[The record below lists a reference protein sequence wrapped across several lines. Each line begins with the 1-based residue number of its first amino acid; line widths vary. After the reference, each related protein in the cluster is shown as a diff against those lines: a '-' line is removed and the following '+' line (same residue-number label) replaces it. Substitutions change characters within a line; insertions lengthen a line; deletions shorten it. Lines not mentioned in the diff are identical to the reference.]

1 MDVSSAENVSVSQK
15 TKRLLKRN
23 RCYTWPHSQST
34 DRRRGALAAAGRDDE
49 NIRDAYAVKAARAYA
64 SVYDWSDQA
73 AIEACISVN
82 NTHTKQMAALARL
95 CDTLGMTRTVGRHA
109 LLRILYFSPERRMT
123 QVEVA
128 NEMQVTSANITFL
141 VDGLEKAQLV
151 RRVPSQT
158 DRRTVYVELT
168 EAGQLLTERLVPSMA
183 RFMARL
189 MEGFSEEEKQTLST
203 LLGRMRRNAE
213 TFELRSLD

>member
-1 MDVSSAENVSVSQK
+1 
-15 TKRLLKRN
+15 
-23 RCYTWPHSQST
+23 
-34 DRRRGALAAAGRDDE
+34 
-49 NIRDAYAVKAARAYA
+49 
-64 SVYDWSDQA
+64 
-73 AIEACISVN
+73 
-82 NTHTKQMAALARL
+82 
-95 CDTLGMTRTVGRHA
+95 
-109 LLRILYFSPERRMT
+109 
-123 QVEVA
+123 
-128 NEMQVTSANITFL
+128 MQVTSANITFL

>member
-1 MDVSSAENVSVSQK
+1 
-15 TKRLLKRN
+15 LKRN
-23 RCYTWPHSQST
+23 RCYTWRHTAST
-34 DRRRGALAAAGRDDE
+34 KTRRGALASAGKDGKDAKDTYAAR
-49 NIRDAYAVKAARAYA
+49 AARAYA
-64 SVYDWSDQA
+64 TAYDWSDKA
-73 AIEACISVN
+73 AIEACLTVTT
-82 NTHTKQMAALARL
+82 THTAQLAALSRL
-95 CDTLGMTRTVGRHA
+95 CDTLGVTRTVGRHA
-109 LLRILYFSPERRMT
+109 LLRILYFSPERRLT

-128 NEMQVTSANITFL
+128 NEMNVTSANITFL

-189 MEGFSEEEKQTLST
+189 MDGFSEAEKHQLSG

-213 TFELRSLD
+213 AFELRSLD

>member
-1 MDVSSAENVSVSQK
+1 M
-15 TKRLLKRN
+15 R
-23 RCYTWPHSQST
+23 
-34 DRRRGALAAAGRDDE
+34 
-49 NIRDAYAVKAARAYA
+49 AARAYA
-64 SVYDWSDQA
+64 GAYDWSDQA
-73 AIEACISVN
+73 AIEACISVTN
-82 NTHTKQMAALARL
+82 AHTVQMAALARL
-95 CDTLGMTRTVGRHA
+95 CDTLGVTRTVGRHA
-109 LLRILYFSPERRMT
+109 LLRILYFSPERRLT

-128 NEMQVTSANITFL
+128 SEMQVTSANITFL

-189 MEGFSEEEKQTLST
+189 TEGFSDAEKHQLSD
-203 LLGRMRRNAE
+203 LLDRLRRNAAA
-213 TFELRSLD
+213 FELHSLD

>member
-1 MDVSSAENVSVSQK
+1 M
-15 TKRLLKRN
+15 KRN
-23 RCYTWPHSQST
+23 RCYTWPYSQST
-34 DRRRGALAAAGRDDE
+34 NLRRGVLARAGKGNKPGE
-49 NIRDAYAVKAARAYA
+49 ETYAVRAARAYA
-64 SVYDWSDQA
+64 GAYDWSDQA
-73 AIEACISVN
+73 AIEACISVTN
-82 NTHTKQMAALARL
+82 AHTVQMAALARL
-95 CDTLGMTRTVGRHA
+95 CDTLGVTRTVGRHA
-109 LLRILYFSPERRMT
+109 LLRILYFSPERRLT

-128 NEMQVTSANITFL
+128 SEMQVTSANITFL

-189 MEGFSEEEKQTLST
+189 TDGFSDVEKHQLSD
-203 LLGRMRRNAE
+203 LLDRLRRNAAA
-213 TFELRSLD
+213 FELHSLD

>member
-1 MDVSSAENVSVSQK
+1 M
-15 TKRLLKRN
+15 R
-23 RCYTWPHSQST
+23 
-34 DRRRGALAAAGRDDE
+34 
-49 NIRDAYAVKAARAYA
+49 AARAYA

-82 NTHTKQMAALARL
+82 NTHAAQMAALARL
-95 CDTLGMTRTVGRHA
+95 CDRLGMTRTVGRHA

-151 RRVPSQT
+151 RRVPSHT

-168 EAGQLLTERLVPSMA
+168 EAGQVLTERLVPSMA

-189 MEGFSEEEKQTLST
+189 MEGFSERDKRMLAA
-203 LLGRMRRNAE
+203 LLNRMRRNAE
-213 TFELRSLD
+213 AFELRSLD

>member
-1 MDVSSAENVSVSQK
+1 M
-15 TKRLLKRN
+15 R
-23 RCYTWPHSQST
+23 
-34 DRRRGALAAAGRDDE
+34 
-49 NIRDAYAVKAARAYA
+49 AARAYA
-64 SVYDWSDQA
+64 GAYDWSDQA
-73 AIEACISVN
+73 AIEACISVTN
-82 NTHTKQMAALARL
+82 AHTVQMAALARL
-95 CDTLGMTRTVGRHA
+95 CDTLGVTRTVGRHA
-109 LLRILYFSPERRMT
+109 LLRILYFSPERRLT

-128 NEMQVTSANITFL
+128 SEMQVTSANITFL

-189 MEGFSEEEKQTLST
+189 TDGFSDVEKHQLSD
-203 LLGRMRRNAE
+203 LLDRLRRNAAA
-213 TFELRSLD
+213 FELHSLD